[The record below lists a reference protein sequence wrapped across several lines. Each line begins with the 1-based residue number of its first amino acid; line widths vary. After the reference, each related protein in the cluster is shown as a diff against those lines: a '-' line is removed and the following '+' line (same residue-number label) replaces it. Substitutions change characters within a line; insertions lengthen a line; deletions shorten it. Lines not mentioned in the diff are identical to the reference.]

1 MNICVKMLKSAVFLF
16 GSIFAIL
23 LALNF
28 HQQTGEAQTKIL
40 STFAYI
46 ILWLGTWMSLET
58 MVQFYTRDKPQ
69 MKFVSG
75 IVLMFIGLGIL
86 YAFPKYY

>member
-1 MNICVKMLKSAVFLF
+1 MLKGTIFVF
-16 GSIFAIL
+16 GSIFATI

-28 HQQTGEAQTKIL
+28 HHQNNEAQTKIL

-58 MVQFYTRDKPQ
+58 MVQFYTHDSPQ
-69 MKFVSG
+69 MKFMSG
-75 IVLMFIGLGIL
+75 ILLMFIGLGIL